1 MATVAVGNHIQQ
13 AGAFLLL
20 QEGLLAAEGID
31 NSQRIV
37 TVHALS
43 VPGFRIESRTQTG
56 REGVSHGFS
65 AGLAAHGVLVV
76 HHVDEH
82 RQAALHVS
90 LPEGLELVHAGES
103 HAFQHRAAGHG
114 AVAQVGHDDTLLAVH
129 LLIKGRTHGN
139 SAGATHDGIVGIN
152 AEGREES
159 MHGAAQAL
167 VEARGTGK
175 NLCHGTIEQES
186 DTQFLGASLEVL
198 SGHGY
203 RSAAPELLHH
213 LLELGLRQNLDGTQA
228 LGQNLTVG
236 TVAAEDE
243 IVGIQGIGHTHSC
256 NFLTGRK
263 VRRARIVVSDP
274 VVTARGLD
282 QIEHGLELA
291 DDKHIAVDV
300 LEVFLGKVTLRQFV
314 LDRLGVF
321 HHGNLGE
328 LNLMLLRAEHL
339 IGIYI

>member
-1 MATVAVGNHIQQ
+1 MAAVAVGNHIQQ

-20 QEGLLAAEGID
+20 QKGLLAAEGIN

-37 TVHALS
+37 AVHALC
-43 VPGFRIESRTQTG
+43 VPGLWIESGAQTG
-56 REGVSHGFS
+56 REGVTHGFT
-65 AGLAAHGVLVV
+65 AGLSAHGVLVV

-90 LPEGLELVHAGES
+90 LPEGLELVHAGEG

-114 AVAQVGHDDTLLAVH
+114 AISQVGHHDTLLAVH
-129 LLIKGRTHGN
+129 LLIEGRTHGN
-139 SAGATHDGIVGIN
+139 GAGAAHNSIVRIN

-175 NLCHGTIEQES
+175 NLCHGTIEQEP

-213 LLELGLRQNLDGTQA
+213 LLEFRLRQNLDRTQA

-243 IVGIQGIGHTHSC
+243 IVGIQGIGHTHSRSL
-256 NFLTGRK
+256 LTGRK
-263 VRRARIVVSDP
+263 VRRTRVIVSNP
-274 VVTARGLD
+274 VVAARSLD
-282 QIEHGLELA
+282 QVEHGLELA
-291 DDKHIAVDV
+291 DDEHIAVDV

-321 HHGNLGE
+321 HHRDLGE
-328 LNLMLLRAEHL
+328 LNLMLLGAEHL
-339 IGIYI
+339 IGINI